1 MKLKKIALTIASLSA
16 ITASPA
22 LLAAETL
29 AEAFSEGTVK
39 GNFNLRYETVDQD
52 NALRDANGLTL
63 RSRLTYQ
70 SGSYHNF
77 STVIEF
83 EDSRTVLGVD
93 DFNDTNGKNA
103 GLRSVIADPETTE
116 LDQGYLQ
123 YKSGAFT
130 AKLGRQV
137 ITFDG
142 HRFVGHVGWRQD
154 RQTFDAASLN
164 YKKDDVTFTYAYVDK
179 RNRIF
184 GEEKDLD
191 SKDHLLN
198 ASYKT
203 KTGKLVGY
211 AYLLEVDNNTDNSLD
226 TYGFSYNGKASGVK
240 YKLEYATQDADAGA
254 NSFSADYLNA
264 ELGTSYNKVNFTL
277 GYELLGSDNGQYGFS
292 TPLATLHK
300 FNGFADLFLAT
311 PDEGLVDI
319 YATVSGKAF
328 GGKWVATYHD
338 FSADDSSPAV
348 DDLGDE
354 INLLYVRPI
363 DKTFTFG
370 AKYASYSAGDTSG
383 GRVDTDKLWLWLN
396 AKF

>member
-1 MKLKKIALTIASLSA
+1 M
-16 ITASPA
+16 
-22 LLAAETL
+22 
-29 AEAFSEGTVK
+29 
-39 GNFNLRYETVDQD
+39 
-52 NALRDANGLTL
+52 
-63 RSRLTYQ
+63 
-70 SGSYHNF
+70 
-77 STVIEF
+77 
-83 EDSRTVLGVD
+83 
-93 DFNDTNGKNA
+93 
-103 GLRSVIADPETTE
+103 
-116 LDQGYLQ
+116 
-123 YKSGAFT
+123 
-130 AKLGRQV
+130 
-137 ITFDG
+137 
-142 HRFVGHVGWRQD
+142 
-154 RQTFDAASLN
+154 
-164 YKKDDVTFTYAYVDK
+164 
-179 RNRIF
+179 
-184 GEEKDLD
+184 
-191 SKDHLLN
+191 LN